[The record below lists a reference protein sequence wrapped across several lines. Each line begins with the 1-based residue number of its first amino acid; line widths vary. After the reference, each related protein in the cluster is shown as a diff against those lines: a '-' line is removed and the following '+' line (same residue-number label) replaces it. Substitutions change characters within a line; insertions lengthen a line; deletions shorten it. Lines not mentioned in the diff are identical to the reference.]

1 MNKTITGI
9 LSAAVVTVLCSV
21 HVAAASAAT
30 KDEIFAAADNGVAYL
45 QSQQQPNGSVAGFG
59 GETDWAV
66 IAATASGRD
75 PDALIAPSGASLLGG
90 IKADVLTSSDP
101 ATSVERRIL
110 AIEAADA
117 DSSNF
122 GDVNYQELLLAAHNN
137 GQIGDPTLLNDDI
150 FGILA
155 AVVTGNDALVPV
167 VEDAVSYL
175 LAHQSPEGG
184 FSYTTNV
191 CAFCGADSNDT
202 AAAIIALHVAQ
213 LAQINNPNL
222 AAGEESAI
230 AFLLPLQRNDGG
242 FGYDS
247 FSDSDGS
254 STAWALMALNILG
267 DAVKPQADAARAWL
281 MNNQNSDGGFSYGAF
296 GITDSDTFTSGHALI
311 ALLGTTWVGYP
322 APLDRPI
329 EATPTVAEPTLPA
342 DDQSPQVE
350 STNGLTAEG
359 EGASVVAEGAQVS
372 TVMLASSARPTSTE
386 TTSSSEA
393 SASAPE
399 SSASQEVKADQVV
412 ASSSS
417 TLQPDP
423 TMTSNRFI
431 GYVLVGLA
439 LCGVVGYGVYA
450 VRRRSLRA

>member
-1 MNKTITGI
+1 MNKTITSI
-9 LSAAVVTVLCSV
+9 LSGVVVGVLCSV
-21 HVAAASAAT
+21 NVAAASAVT
-30 KDEIFAAADNGVAYL
+30 NNEIFAAADNGIRYL
-45 QSQQQPNGSVAGFG
+45 QNQQQPNGSVAGYG

-66 IAATASGRD
+66 IAAAASGQD
-75 PDALIAPSGASLLGG
+75 PDALTAPGGASLLEG
-90 IKADVLTSSDP
+90 IKADALATASP
-101 ATSVERRIL
+101 ATSIERRIL

-122 GDVNYQELLLAAHNN
+122 GGVNYQNLLLAAHNN
-137 GQIGDPTLLNDDI
+137 QQIGDPTLLNDDI

-155 AVVTGNDALVPV
+155 ALVTGNNDLVPV
-167 VEDAVSYL
+167 AQDALSYL
-175 LAHQSPEGG
+175 LAHQSPDGG

-191 CAFCGADSNDT
+191 CAFCGPDSNDT

-213 LAQINNPNL
+213 LVQLEDPKLITGEQ
-222 AAGEESAI
+222 AAIS
-230 AFLLPLQRNDGG
+230 FLLPLQRDDGG

-247 FSDSDGS
+247 FSESDGS

-350 STNGLTAEG
+350 STDGLTAEG